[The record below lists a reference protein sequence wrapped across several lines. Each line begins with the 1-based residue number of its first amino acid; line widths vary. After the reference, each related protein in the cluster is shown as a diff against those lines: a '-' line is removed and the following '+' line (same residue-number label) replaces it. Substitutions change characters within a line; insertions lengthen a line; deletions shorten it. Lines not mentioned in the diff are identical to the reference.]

1 MIRLVI
7 VTVLLAVVAAFTFV
21 RGRGNGLQR
30 TVKVTARA
38 GLARGSSIAVVEIDG
53 RRFLLGAA
61 ANAVNVLAELDPV
74 GPAGPTDHEPPAGP
88 APRSPLPS
96 SPLPTGPTTDD
107 GGTSGPIAGGTPLDR
122 LRSMTVRTPG
132 AARRP
137 FQVGP

>member
-7 VTVLLAVVAAFTFV
+7 VTVLLAVAAAFTFV
-21 RGRGNGLQR
+21 RGRGSGLQR

-74 GPAGPTDHEPPAGP
+74 GPTDHEPPPGPTPRPPLPGGPLPAGP
-88 APRSPLPS
+88 TVGDAASAPV
-96 SPLPTGPTTDD
+96 
-107 GGTSGPIAGGTPLDR
+107 AAGTPLDR

>member
-61 ANAVNVLAELDPV
+61 ANAVNVLAELDPIP
-74 GPAGPTDHEPPAGP
+74 PADQEPPSTP
-88 APRSPLPS
+88 ASRSPLPG
-96 SPLPTGPTTDD
+96 SPAPVGPTAGDGSTGPA
-107 GGTSGPIAGGTPLDR
+107 AGGTPLDR